1 MVKIGHASIDERNQ
15 TKGGVA
21 GDQTGREVLVSSWYS
36 KKWKYVLRPKDK
48 KVADKMAD
56 ACEKGCNNPAI
67 GYDQSQRNTLR
78 TYAILSN
85 YDLSIIT
92 APCECDCSSFMTVCA
107 ECAGIKIPYSGK
119 NAPTTSTMQ
128 TAFMST
134 GAFTLLTD
142 SKYLT
147 GDAYL
152 KRGDILVAPG
162 SHTVMALEDGTST
175 NNLNAVTGS
184 KAVDISQYNTITDYK
199 AMVSQLKNVL
209 IRVGYRSYEKG
220 ILTEDKSFKKH
231 IENCISNNANVGIY
245 FYDQS
250 LNENES
256 VEQAKWVLDKIK
268 PYAINLPIF
277 IDSEYSNRYHNGRAD
292 AITKEQRTKNC
303 IAFCDT
309 IKKAGYECGV
319 YASDS
324 WFKSML
330 EFDKLKNYLIWC
342 ARYSVNKPTISKYDM
357 WQYGSEMYSWA
368 TGAIDTNNIYTDLKI
383 KNVNGGN
390 NSQPTVTPTTPTPSS
405 SGLTPE
411 KAILLMGQ
419 VNIEEG
425 TLNVRKL
432 PTTDSPVVIQLKKDQ
447 YVQLRGDLG
456 TWYRMDMG
464 YVSKKYIKEVHG
476 IVTGDNL
483 RVRSTPDSSLTTNII
498 TTLPINTEVIVCT
511 AGNGWYY
518 VLLNDGTTG
527 WVSGQYLKL
536 K

>member
-1 MVKIGHASIDERNQ
+1 MVKIGHASIDEKNQ
-15 TKGGVA
+15 SKGGVA
-21 GDQTGREVLVSSWYS
+21 GDQSGREVLVSSWYS
-36 KKWKYVLRPKDK
+36 KKWKLVLRPNDK

-92 APCECDCSSFMTVCA
+92 APCECDCSSFMAVCA
-107 ECAGIKIPYSGK
+107 ECAGIKIPYSNK

-162 SHTVMALEDGTST
+162 SHTVMVLEDGTSA
-175 NNLNAVTGS
+175 NNPNAVTGT

-199 AMVSQLKNVL
+199 AMVSQLKNVF
-209 IRVGYRSYEKG
+209 IRVGYRSYSKG
-220 ILTEDKSFKKH
+220 VLTEDKSFKKH
-231 IENCISNNANVGIY
+231 IKNCISNNANIGIY

-277 IDSEYSNRYHNGRAD
+277 IDSEYSNRDHNGRAD
-292 AITKEQRTKNC
+292 GISKEQRTRNI

-309 IKKAGYECGV
+309 IKNAGFASGC

-324 WFKSML
+324 WFKSMV
-330 EFDKLKNYLIWC
+330 EFDKLKGYVVWC
-342 ARYSVNKPTISKYDM
+342 ARYSTQKPTISKYDI
-357 WQYGSEMYSWA
+357 WQYGSEMYTWA
-368 TGAIDTNNIYTDLKI
+368 TGAIDTNYIYTDLKI
-383 KNVNGGN
+383 SGGN
-390 NSQPTVTPTTPTPSS
+390 NSKPTVTPTPTPSV
-405 SGLTPE
+405 GVTTE

-419 VNIEEG
+419 VNIKEG

-432 PTTDSPVVIQLKKDQ
+432 PTTDSQVVLQLKKDQ

-456 TWYRMDMG
+456 DWYRMDMG

-483 RVRSTPDSSLTTNII
+483 RVRSTPDSSLTTNVV
-498 TTLPINTEVIVCT
+498 TTLRKNTEVIVCT

-518 VLLNDGTTG
+518 ILLDNGTTG

-536 K
+536 I